1 MSRIQRARPRAH
13 NPHSTNPSTRPAAN
27 FSVDASSVIA
37 SEPLTALST
46 PLSVAAPQN
55 AVRATAD
62 QHVQRGHRTVVRAL
76 AATATVAGAAIALL
90 AVPSAASADPGAPVV
105 LAANTL
111 PVVIA
116 NLQTWV
122 MGILAAVATLF
133 LVLAGV
139 YWATAGGDPA
149 QVDKAKG
156 ALKNALIGYGL
167 AVLAPILL
175 EVVKGIVGG

>member
-1 MSRIQRARPRAH
+1 MSRIPRARLRAP
-13 NPHSTNPSTRPAAN
+13 NPHTTDPTTDRPRSARTPTTGATPTAAPVEPATAGRRGRRAVTRALTTTVA
-27 FSVDASSVIA
+27 VIA
-37 SEPLTALST
+37 ITA
-46 PLSVAAPQN
+46 
-55 AVRATAD
+55 AV
-62 QHVQRGHRTVVRAL
+62 
-76 AATATVAGAAIALL
+76 L
-90 AVPSAASADPGAPVV
+90 AVPSAASADPAVPVV
-105 LAANTL
+105 LAANPL
-111 PVVIA
+111 PTVIA
-116 NLQTWV
+116 NLQTWI

-156 ALKNALIGYGL
+156 SLKNALVGYGL

>member
-1 MSRIQRARPRAH
+1 MSRTLRARPRA
-13 NPHSTNPSTRPAAN
+13 PIHSCSTVSSTSFARRARRAGAHLATVTLMLSVPAAAYA
-27 FSVDASSVIA
+27 DTCEPVI
-37 SEPLTALST
+37 
-46 PLSVAAPQN
+46 
-55 AVRATAD
+55 
-62 QHVQRGHRTVVRAL
+62 
-76 AATATVAGAAIALL
+76 
-90 AVPSAASADPGAPVV
+90 
-105 LAANTL
+105 LAANSL

-133 LVLAGV
+133 LVLASV

-167 AVLAPILL
+167 AVLAPVLL
-175 EVVKGIVGG
+175 QVVKGIVGG

>member
-1 MSRIQRARPRAH
+1 MFRPLLARSRAL
-13 NPHSTNPSTRPAAN
+13 T
-27 FSVDASSVIA
+27 
-37 SEPLTALST
+37 TALSHAPMT
-46 PLSVAAPQN
+46 TRALRLVARVAAPAA
-55 AVRATAD
+55 AVL
-62 QHVQRGHRTVVRAL
+62 GMLTVP
-76 AATATVAGAAIALL
+76 AAAY
-90 AVPSAASADPGAPVV
+90 ADPGGPVV
-105 LAANTL
+105 LAANDL
-111 PVVIA
+111 PTVIA

-175 EVVKGIVGG
+175 EVVQGIVGG

>member
-1 MSRIQRARPRAH
+1 MFGNHYSRIRAR
-13 NPHSTNPSTRPAAN
+13 
-27 FSVDASSVIA
+27 
-37 SEPLTALST
+37 L
-46 PLSVAAPQN
+46 
-55 AVRATAD
+55 
-62 QHVQRGHRTVVRAL
+62 RAL
-76 AATATVAGAAIALL
+76 THHYLTGRAGRIAAHTATVLLMLSVPAAAY
-90 AVPSAASADPGAPVV
+90 ADIDAPVV
-105 LAANTL
+105 LAANSL

-122 MGILAAVATLF
+122 MGILAALATLF

-156 ALKNALIGYGL
+156 ALKNALVGYGL

-175 EVVKGIVGG
+175 QIVKGIVGG

>member
-1 MSRIQRARPRAH
+1 MSRTPRARLRAP
-13 NPHSTNPSTRPAAN
+13 NPHTTDPTTDRTLSGDAPTIGASPTAPPAGLSTAGCRGRRAVTRALTTT
-27 FSVDASSVIA
+27 VTVIA
-37 SEPLTALST
+37 AAVLAL
-46 PLSVAAPQN
+46 
-55 AVRATAD
+55 
-62 QHVQRGHRTVVRAL
+62 
-76 AATATVAGAAIALL
+76 
-90 AVPSAASADPGAPVV
+90 PSAASADPGPPVV
-105 LAANTL
+105 LAANAL

-156 ALKNALIGYGL
+156 ALKNALVGYGL

>member
-1 MSRIQRARPRAH
+1 MFRTLPAHPRAL
-13 NPHSTNPSTRPAAN
+13 T
-27 FSVDASSVIA
+27 
-37 SEPLTALST
+37 TALST
-46 PLSVAAPQN
+46 TRMLRRVARIAAPVAAA
-55 AVRATAD
+55 AVM
-62 QHVQRGHRTVVRAL
+62 L
-76 AATATVAGAAIALL
+76 AAPAVAYAGT
-90 AVPSAASADPGAPVV
+90 GEPVI
-105 LAANTL
+105 LAANDL
-111 PVVIA
+111 PTVIT

-175 EVVKGIVGG
+175 QVVQRIVGG

>member
-1 MSRIQRARPRAH
+1 MFRPLLARSRALTIALSHAPMTTRALRHVARIAA
-13 NPHSTNPSTRPAAN
+13 PAA
-27 FSVDASSVIA
+27 
-37 SEPLTALST
+37 
-46 PLSVAAPQN
+46 AA
-55 AVRATAD
+55 VM
-62 QHVQRGHRTVVRAL
+62 V
-76 AATATVAGAAIALL
+76 L
-90 AVPSAASADPGAPVV
+90 AVPAAAYADPGGPVV
-105 LAANTL
+105 LAANDL
-111 PVVIA
+111 PTVIA

-175 EVVKGIVGG
+175 EVVQGIVGG